1 MVNGKRWSYARERP
15 FRKQPMELEIERE
28 LQEIRYGNRM
38 FTVRPTRLWR
48 PLLALRWP
56 LASSSAGS
64 PMAARSAAFEYL
76 EPHY

>member
-1 MVNGKRWSYARERP
+1 
-15 FRKQPMELEIERE
+15 
-28 LQEIRYGNRM
+28 M

-64 PMAARSAAFEYL
+64 PMAARSAAFEGL
-76 EPHY
+76 SPTSEGQQRCLVKLATGLVLRLREARAGA